1 MALFDPHPHPHPHPR
16 KAVGKVRDTKENG
29 KDPVSLGGWF
39 FMFST
44 WKVVHVAWRTI
55 AISAKPVSAKLN
67 LCVQRKKR
75 PTLKN
80 VIKRDKET
88 EQTSR
93 HDFITA

>member
-1 MALFDPHPHPHPHPR
+1 MALFDPHPQPPTQPPEGI
-16 KAVGKVRDTKENG
+16 GKMRDTKKKG
-29 KDPVSLGGWF
+29 KQPRGYGGLV